1 MIDYINAHGTAT
13 PNNDASEGNAVCR
26 LFENNVPALSSTK
39 CYTGHTLGASGAIE
53 AIFSILALIN
63 NVAFPNL
70 RFKEPIPGLNLLPVK
85 AVKHLQVNN
94 VLTNSFGF
102 GGNCSSLVFSKILL

>member
-1 MIDYINAHGTAT
+1 
-13 PNNDASEGNAVCR
+13 
-26 LFENNVPALSSTK
+26 VPALSSTK

-53 AIFSILALIN
+53 AIISILALTN

-70 RFKEPIPGLNLLPVK
+70 RFADPIPGLNLFPITE
-85 AVKHLQVNN
+85 VKHLTIEN

-102 GGNCSSLVFSKILL
+102 GGNCSSLVFSKI